1 MLKEMKH
8 KTNYGVTKQMQ
19 ATLERKAMAN
29 NEVRK
34 ENKSLYTLL
43 QSLETADNKL
53 KSEIENDIVALGESI
68 IPELILYLQNI
79 NGVVRGVIA
88 MVLIRMGES
97 SVSYLLNA
105 AKKNREFDWMA
116 KYLISEIEAPIKV
129 AA

>member
-1 MLKEMKH
+1 
-8 KTNYGVTKQMQ
+8 MQ
-19 ATLERKAMAN
+19 ATLERKAMIK

-34 ENKSLYTLL
+34 ENKSLYKLL
-43 QSLETADNKL
+43 QSLETADNKM

-79 NGVVRGVIA
+79 KGVVRGVIA
-88 MVLIRMGES
+88 MVLIRMGEC